1 MVLTSSIQRFKWT
14 GLFLLL
20 FGWVQVTCAQ
30 GSPPVANTDTYNA
43 GYQVPLNI
51 AAENGLLANDTDP
64 DPGTVLTVNTSPV
77 SAPANGSLLLQ
88 ADGSFT
94 YTPNPGFTG
103 ADSFQYEVC
112 DDGSPRPV
120 VSQFDFDTPA
130 LDMATVGPDATRV
143 HVNAAQTGCGIRIA
157 SGAGGGIG
165 IDVDVPNTGNIFG
178 FSSFAI
184 SFEYRDQENT
194 ADIVTA
200 DNFRIYHITGNALG
214 IEVEVIDGST
224 GTLTTYTQTLGNFL
238 PGSNLYTVEY
248 DELTGDVIYTAD
260 GTTTTFNVAPANSPL
275 DVSQADDITI
285 GRFMDNSGSSLPSLC
300 YIAFQDTSKR
310 CATGLVNLQ
319 VIANVITNRR
329 ITYRVN
335 GN

>member
-1 MVLTSSIQRFKWT
+1 MVQTNNIQRFKWT
-14 GLFLLL
+14 ALSLLL
-20 FGWVQVTCAQ
+20 FGWLQAGWAQ
-30 GSPPVANTDTYNA
+30 GSPPVANTDSYNA

-51 AAENGLLANDTDP
+51 AAVNGLLANDTDP
-64 DPGTVLTVNTSPV
+64 DPGTVLTVNTTPV
-77 SAPANGSLLLQ
+77 SGPSNGTLLLNT
-88 ADGSFT
+88 DGSFT
-94 YTPNPGFTG
+94 YTPNAGFTG

-130 LDMATVGPDATRV
+130 LEMATVGPDATRV

-200 DNFRIYHITGNALG
+200 DNFRIYHITGNELG
-214 IEVEVIDGST
+214 VEVEVIDGLS
-224 GTLTTYTQTLGNFL
+224 GTLTTYTQTLGSFL

-248 DELTGDVIYTAD
+248 DELSGDVIYTAD
-260 GTTTTFNVAPANSPL
+260 GTTTTFNVAPPNSPL

-300 YIAFQDTSKR
+300 YIAIQDTSKR

-319 VIANVITNRR
+319 VIANIITNRR
-329 ITYRVN
+329 ITYRVS